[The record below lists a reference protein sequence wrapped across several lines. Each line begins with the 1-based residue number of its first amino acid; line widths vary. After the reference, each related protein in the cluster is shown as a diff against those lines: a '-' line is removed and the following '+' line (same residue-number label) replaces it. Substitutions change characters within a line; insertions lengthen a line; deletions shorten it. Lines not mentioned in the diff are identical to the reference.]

1 MYIHG
6 LHLTIVFTTLFEYS
20 TVRFGNSTN
29 AEHPLH
35 GQPTKSH
42 TKILNK
48 NQIFSSFSE
57 QCEHNKQQMNQ
68 QEQSGSR
75 QFGQQRSGAV
85 KMHFITDSFRHT
97 YTVHVYVLVWVCR
110 DPDVLNHIQASIYLP
125 K

>member
-42 TKILNK
+42 TKILNPK
-48 NQIFSSFSE
+48 IKFSPLS
-57 QCEHNKQQMNQ
+57 
-68 QEQSGSR
+68 
-75 QFGQQRSGAV
+75 
-85 KMHFITDSFRHT
+85 
-97 YTVHVYVLVWVCR
+97 
-110 DPDVLNHIQASIYLP
+110 LNNVNTINS